1 MDRIISTSY
10 DLLENIYHANINQDR
25 KYKENALVNIQ
36 MLNFYLKQS
45 FDKELVS
52 NKKLLNYGRYLT
64 ELHNMINSWLDYEK
78 AE

>member
-25 KYKENALVNIQ
+25 KCKENALVNIQ

-52 NKKLLNYGRYLT
+52 NKSY
-64 ELHNMINSWLDYEK
+64 
-78 AE
+78 